1 MSKTTVTALSIV
13 GVSVRQDSDGR
24 FSLNDLHK
32 AAGKHKKHSPSYF
45 LENQKTK
52 DIVSILETTGN
63 PVFRKE
69 GRNGGTYV
77 CKELVY
83 AYAMWISAEFHLQVI
98 RAYDALMS
106 GEIEKARSIA
116 ARQTLKDEYLPMTD
130 AINTA
135 KQLEGKTAKHYHFS
149 NENNMIYRVLL
160 GKTAKQFK
168 DENSVETV
176 RDNLTPIEQQCLI
189 SLQKANTSLIDLG
202 YDYEHRKSEL
212 ERLYQRRWFNL
223 LVKEN
228 IALEA

>member
-1 MSKTTVTALSIV
+1 MTALSIV

-32 AAGKHKKHSPSYF
+32 AAGKHKKHSPSYW
-45 LENQKTK
+45 LTNKQTSGLVELLSDTGIPVSTKKGGSNQ
-52 DIVSILETTGN
+52 
-63 PVFRKE
+63 
-69 GRNGGTYV
+69 GTYV

-98 RAYDALMS
+98 RAYDALVS
-106 GEIEKARSIA
+106 GEIEKAKSIA
-116 ARQTLKDEYLPMTD
+116 SRQTLKDEYLPMTD

-135 KQLEGKTAKHYHFS
+135 KQIEGKTAKHYHFS

-168 DENSVETV
+168 DENSVESV
-176 RDNLTPIEQQCLI
+176 RDNITPVEQQCLI

>member
-1 MSKTTVTALSIV
+1 MAVSPSALSIV

-32 AAGKHKKHSPSYF
+32 AAGKHKKHSPSYW
-45 LENQKTK
+45 LTNKQTSGLVELLSDTGIPVSTKKGGSNQ
-52 DIVSILETTGN
+52 
-63 PVFRKE
+63 
-69 GRNGGTYV
+69 GTYV

-83 AYAMWISAEFHLQVI
+83 AYAMWISAEFHLH
-98 RAYDALMS
+98 
-106 GEIEKARSIA
+106 EKAKSIA
-116 ARQTLKDEYLPMTD
+116 SRQTLKDEYLPMTD

-135 KQLEGKTAKHYHFS
+135 KQIEGKTAKHYHFS

-168 DENSVETV
+168 DENSVESV
-176 RDNLTPIEQQCLI
+176 RDNITPVEQQCLI